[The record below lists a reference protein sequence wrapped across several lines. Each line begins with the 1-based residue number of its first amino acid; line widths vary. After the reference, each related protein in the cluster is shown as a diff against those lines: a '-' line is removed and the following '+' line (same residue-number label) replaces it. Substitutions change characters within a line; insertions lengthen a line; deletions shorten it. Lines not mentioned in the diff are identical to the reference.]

1 MKKLIIASLLLAGS
15 LIADDDYYAMGG
27 KRGVALVTDK
37 FYKNE
42 CASCHFAYQPGLLPA
57 KSWTKLMGD
66 LGNHFGTDAS
76 LESTDNQRILKYLV
90 ENSAEKS
97 TQYKRSRKINDSIAE
112 NETPIAV
119 TKTRYFI
126 REHRGIPK
134 RLIVQKE
141 VTSLANCMAC
151 HTTADKG
158 IYSERDIKIPN
169 YGRWEDD

>member
-1 MKKLIIASLLLAGS
+1 MKKLILISLLLAVSLMAESYYGFGS
-15 LIADDDYYAMGG
+15 
-27 KRGVALVTDK
+27 KRGVAPVSDG
-37 FYKNE
+37 FYKTE
-42 CASCHFAYQPGLLPA
+42 CASCHFGYQPGLLPA

-66 LGNHFGTDAS
+66 LSNHFGTDAS
-76 LESTDNQRILKYLV
+76 LEAVDNQRILKYLV

-97 TQYKRSRKINDSIAE
+97 TQYKRSKKINDSIAV

-119 TKTRYFI
+119 SKTKYFVRKH
-126 REHRGIPK
+126 REISK

-141 VTSLANCMAC
+141 VKSLSNCMAC

-158 IYSERDIKIPN
+158 IYSERAIKIPN